1 MNKIKKT
8 TPVGTEIVSKEST
21 ASLTKEIVAQEQ
33 LVDKGITYELSLSP
47 KTEPQENKAVKNI
60 ESWIETR
67 KNFIKNVVSIMVE
80 GKDFHKIKF
89 GGKEVQVLAKGG
101 AEKVVSALGWTAEF
115 VKDNETYEMLGS
127 PAGTLCY
134 ICNLKNGE
142 FVGQGRGARNIKQ
155 DAGDVNKT
163 IKMAQKSAYIDATL
177 RASGLSDLFTQDLD
191 EVQQSDQI
199 GTSLKP
205 TFGKPGINKLDD
217 EEKRVTTMI
226 KDLEACNTQEEI
238 EQTVTHIKIAF
249 TNGKISK
256 ANLDMVLKVGRQL
269 YAKLKPIDADTQKIV
284 DNLEL

>member
-1 MNKIKKT
+1 MNKAIKKAPT
-8 TPVGTEIVSKEST
+8 TIEASETKST
-21 ASLTKEIVAQEQ
+21 EIVAQEQ